1 MLLAL
6 LMVCST
12 AAQDDCKIYKDLRG
26 LHLTEESCL
35 VRIEQMMTD
44 LQEAHERF
52 IDETQYF
59 PATTQN
65 FTTNVMV
72 RLALRFKEN
81 LNF

>member
-35 VRIEQMMTD
+35 VRIE
-44 LQEAHERF
+44 R
-52 IDETQYF
+52 
-59 PATTQN
+59 
-65 FTTNVMV
+65 
-72 RLALRFKEN
+72 
-81 LNF
+81 

>member
-52 IDETQYF
+52 IDETSILPSDNPKFYY
-59 PATTQN
+59 
-65 FTTNVMV
+65 
-72 RLALRFKEN
+72 KCDGKIGIEI
-81 LNF
+81 